1 MSETRNYILQ
11 KKSSNFGKNK
21 NLKQFTMNS
30 MTNIDSQVAMCYLLT
45 EMPLSEWL
53 LLIGG
58 EKGEQVTDTNTQN
71 EKK

>member
-1 MSETRNYILQ
+1 
-11 KKSSNFGKNK
+11 
-21 NLKQFTMNS
+21 